1 MTTNLVELNDYG
13 LSKCVSFL
21 DFETSDVSNSF
32 FLVAFKA

>member
-21 DFETSDVSNSF
+21 DFETSVSNSF